1 MGLLKYKYRSLE
13 VKVSIAQFVSN
24 SGSDHKFCS
33 LNSLSLIILKQHKN
47 FIYSTSKKESYIN
60 YF

>member
-24 SGSDHKFCS
+24 SGSDHK